1 MHQYVQ
7 IYIDNLLRMLTCL
20 TCPTDRMYNVVCNFS
35 IGINHYACNPQTTCL
50 NSDGTYDC
58 CAKNIVSCIV
68 DASSLLLPTAQPTAA
83 INVNACNSQLCQ
95 TKYSADKCYWYESLR
110 TDNMCVENNNE
121 YCCSQNSRADC
132 CQASK
137 TATVLTFSCVACLL
151 TIFLCYKYIM
161 RSYSKIIP
169 VNLETVVEPL
179 DRYQLTI
186 SKETPNSV

>member
-1 MHQYVQ
+1 MS
-7 IYIDNLLRMLTCL
+7 TCL

-68 DASSLLLPTAQPTAA
+68 YASSLLVPTVQPTAA
-83 INVNACNSQLCQ
+83 INVNACNSQLCAI
-95 TKYSADKCYWYESLR
+95 KYSADKCYWYESLR

-121 YCCSQNSRADC
+121 YCCSQDRADC
-132 CQASK
+132 CKSSK
-137 TATVLTFSCVACLL
+137 MVVVIIFSCVACLL
-151 TIFLCYKYIM
+151 MVFVSYRYIA

-169 VNLETVVEPL
+169 VTVEPL
-179 DRYQLTI
+179 DRYQLTK
-186 SKETPNSV
+186 SRETPNIV